1 MCTLR
6 EYADVKQLVLSR
18 IQSAELL
25 CKPARP
31 SPAFNLDEYIASG
44 EFGVSLNAGQNI
56 KLVADFSRA
65 AALTFLERPLAADQ
79 TVEEVGHQTLRLR
92 AQVPDTLELRRWLLG
107 FGAYAVVLEPISL
120 RAEMRALVQQ
130 MVQSYSADAAGL

>member
-1 MCTLR
+1 M
-6 EYADVKQLVLSR
+6 
-18 IQSAELL
+18 
-25 CKPARP
+25 
-31 SPAFNLDEYIASG
+31 
-44 EFGVSLNAGQNI
+44 
-56 KLVADFSRA
+56 ADFSRE

-79 TVEEVGHQTLRLR
+79 TVEEVGAQTLRLT

-120 RAEMRALVQQ
+120 RAEMRALVQK